1 MTDLELY
8 NIAMSARKF
17 AYAPYSKFL
26 VGAAVLGADGSNW
39 SGCNVENSSYGAT
52 ICAERVALT
61 KMVSAGILRFDRIL
75 IVTPHGEPPC
85 GICLQVMREFAH
97 EASVVV
103 LADPAGELKEMAF
116 TALMPSG
123 FQLPT

>member
-1 MTDLELY
+1 MTDLQLFDL
-8 NIAMSARKF
+8 AMAARKF

-26 VGAAVLGADGSNW
+26 VGAAVLGSDGNTW

-52 ICAERVALT
+52 ICAERVAIT

-97 EASVVV
+97 DGSVII
-103 LADPAGELKEMAF
+103 LSGTEGAFKEMPFA
-116 TALMPSG
+116 ALMPSG